1 MILLTAVIAGIIAGI
16 LRARIN
22 GRRLRSIVLRL
33 EWLAFVAFL
42 PQIIAFQLPFTRDA
56 ISDQWASISLVSSQ
70 ALLLVFTLFNLNQ
83 AGLAVMGLGLAM
95 NLFVILSNG
104 GLMPIS
110 PEVLERFFPGG
121 AGRIWQIG
129 ERVLTSKDIVL
140 PKDQT
145 AFWFLS
151 DRFILPEWIPYH
163 VAFSVGD
170 IFIWI
175 GAFLLLWS
183 LGGKSHDDNEQE
195 KIQ

>member
-1 MILLTAVIAGIIAGI
+1 MILLTAVVAGLIAGII
-16 LRARIN
+16 RAKVK
-22 GRRLRSIVLRL
+22 GRQLRSIVLRL
-33 EWLAFVAFL
+33 EWLAFIAFL
-42 PQIIAFQLPFTRDA
+42 PQIIAFQLPFTRGA
-56 ISDQWASISLVSSQ
+56 ITDQWARVFLVSSQ
-70 ALLLVFTLFNLNQ
+70 ALLLIFTFFNLNQ
-83 AGLAVMGLGLAM
+83 AGLSVMGLGLAL
-95 NLFVILSNG
+95 NLLVILLNG

-129 ERVLTSKDIVL
+129 ERVLASKDIVL

-145 AFWFLS
+145 TLWFLS
-151 DRFILPEWIPYH
+151 DRLTFPEWIPLH

-183 LGGKSHDDNEQE
+183 LGGESRKNYQE
-195 KIQ
+195 NVR